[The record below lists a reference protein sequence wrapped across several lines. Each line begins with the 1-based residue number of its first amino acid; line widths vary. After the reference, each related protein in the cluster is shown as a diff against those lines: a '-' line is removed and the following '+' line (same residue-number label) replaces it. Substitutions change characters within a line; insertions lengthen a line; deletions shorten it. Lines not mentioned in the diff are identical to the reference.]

1 MKNYYSFGNKSRL
14 PMKRILL
21 LAFVAFSFVAAKA
34 QSSVTVAYGLDSL
47 SNPLYGDIFLFD
59 SQEKTPF
66 YVIVDDKKPIN
77 CNKLKVK
84 AFYRDSTNGKKDYDY
99 WVYQGEFEFP
109 ITPNYTGYWIQLNAF
124 VIGEYRVEVNG
135 YLNGGYVKYFGAR
148 NFGVY
153 SEDDFWSWGWW

>member
-84 AFYRDSTNGKKDYDY
+84 AF
-99 WVYQGEFEFP
+99 
-109 ITPNYTGYWIQLNAF
+109 
-124 VIGEYRVEVNG
+124 
-135 YLNGGYVKYFGAR
+135 
-148 NFGVY
+148 
-153 SEDDFWSWGWW
+153 